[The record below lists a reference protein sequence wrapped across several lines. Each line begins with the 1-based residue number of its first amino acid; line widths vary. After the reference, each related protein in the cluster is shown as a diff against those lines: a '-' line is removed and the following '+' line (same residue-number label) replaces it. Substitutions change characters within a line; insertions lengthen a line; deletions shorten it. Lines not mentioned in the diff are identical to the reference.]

1 MTDLI
6 PRDPIDEDEY
16 DRLTEIVLNGLTS
29 KHSKAMYSLALDQ
42 FFKWYQERHAPGLT
56 KATVNAY
63 KAHLQDTT
71 TYAPS
76 TINLRL
82 SAIRRLANEA
92 ADNDLI
98 ADSQANGV
106 NQVKGITTRGVR
118 LGNWL
123 TLEQAQALINTPD
136 KTRLKGLR
144 DRAIL
149 ALMIGAGLR
158 RSEVAAL
165 QLDQLQQRAGRW
177 VIPDLIGK
185 GNRARTVPVPTWAKG
200 ALDEWT
206 TAANISDGYLFRPV
220 NKGERLA
227 GAKISSQ
234 TIQDIV
240 KQYAEACGFE
250 LSAHDLR
257 RTFAHLARTAA
268 APIDQIQFTL
278 GHASVQT
285 TERYLGTKQDL
296 TSAPCDYIK
305 MRLD

>member
-1 MTDLI
+1 MTKDLI
-6 PRDPIDEDEY
+6 KPKPD
-16 DRLTEIVLNGLTS
+16 LTS
-29 KHSKAMYSLALDQ
+29 IKALVLDDLTSPHSKVMYKKALDD
-42 FFKWYQERHAPGLT
+42 FLAWYQDQGAPGLT

-63 KAHLQDTT
+63 KSHLQQTT

-82 SAIRRLANEA
+82 SAIRKLANEA

-98 ADSQANGV
+98 LDSQANGV
-106 NQVKGITTRGVR
+106 NKVKGITTHGVR
-118 LGNWL
+118 IGNWL
-123 TLEQAQALINTPD
+123 TLDEARRLINTPD

-165 QLDQLQQRAGRW
+165 KFEQLQQRAGRW
-177 VIPDLIGK
+177 TIPDLIGK
-185 GNRARTVPVPTWAKG
+185 GNRTRTVPIPTFAKA
-200 ALDEWT
+200 ALDDWT
-206 TAANISDGYLFRPV
+206 TAANINEGYLFRPV
-220 NKGERLA
+220 NRGDNLA
-227 GAKISSQ
+227 GTKISSQ
-234 TIQDIV
+234 TIQDVV
-240 KQYAEACGFE
+240 KQYAAACGFN

-257 RTFAHLARTAA
+257 RTFAHLARKAS
-268 APIDQIQFTL
+268 APIDQIQMSL

-296 TSAPCDYIK
+296 NQAPCDFIK
-305 MRLD
+305 MDLD

>member
-1 MTDLI
+1 MTNDLI
-6 PRDPIDEDEY
+6 PQEPKAGLDDIKALVIDG
-16 DRLTEIVLNGLTS
+16 LNS
-29 KHSKAMYSLALDQ
+29 KYSKAMYAKAIDD
-42 FFKWYQERHAPGLT
+42 FITWYRERHAPGLT

-63 KAHLQDTT
+63 KAHLQNTT

-123 TLEQAQALINTPD
+123 TLEQAQTLINTPD

-149 ALMIGAGLR
+149 ALMIGGGLR
-158 RSEVAAL
+158 RSEIASL
-165 QLDQLQQRAGRW
+165 KIDQLQQRAGRW

-185 GNRARTVPVPTWAKG
+185 RKRVRTVPVPTWAKG
-200 ALDEWT
+200 ALDEWI
-206 TAANISDGYLFRPV
+206 TAANIDEGYLFRPV

>member
-1 MTDLI
+1 
-6 PRDPIDEDEY
+6 
-16 DRLTEIVLNGLTS
+16 
-29 KHSKAMYSLALDQ
+29 MYNLALDE
-42 FFKWYQERHAPGLT
+42 FLAWYQSQGAPGLT

-63 KAHLQDTT
+63 KAYLQDTT
-71 TYAPS
+71 DYAPS

-82 SAIRRLANEA
+82 SAIRKLANEA

-98 ADSQANGV
+98 LDSQANGV
-106 NQVKGITTRGVR
+106 SKVKGITIRGVR

-123 TLEQAQALINTPD
+123 DLDEAQRLINTPE

-158 RSEVAAL
+158 RSEVAKL
-165 QLDQLQQRAGRW
+165 HFEQLQQREGRW
-177 VIPDLIGK
+177 VIPDLVGK
-185 GNRARTVPVPTWAKG
+185 GNRTRTVPVPAWAKG

-206 TAANISDGYLFRPV
+206 KTANINEGYLFRPV
-220 NKGERLA
+220 NKGDRLA

-240 KQYAEACGFE
+240 KQYAKACGFT

-257 RTFAHLARTAA
+257 RTFAHLARKAA
-268 APIDQIQFTL
+268 APIDQIQMSL

-305 MRLD
+305 LRLD

>member
-1 MTDLI
+1 MTNDLI
-6 PRDPIDEDEY
+6 PQKPKAGLDDIKALLIDG
-16 DRLTEIVLNGLTS
+16 LNS
-29 KHSKAMYSLALDQ
+29 PHSKAMYAKAIDD
-42 FFKWYQERHAPGLT
+42 FMAWYRASGAPGLT

-63 KAHLQDTT
+63 KANLQSSTD
-71 TYAPS
+71 YAPS

-106 NQVKGITTRGVR
+106 KLVTGIPNAGVR

-123 TLEQAQALINTPD
+123 TLEQAQTLINTPD

-149 ALMIGAGLR
+149 ALMIGGGLR
-158 RSEVAAL
+158 RSEIASL
-165 QLDQLQQRAGRW
+165 KIDQLQQRAGRW

-185 GNRARTVPVPTWAKG
+185 RKRVRTVPVPTWAKG
-200 ALDEWT
+200 ALDEWI
-206 TAANISDGYLFRPV
+206 TAANIDEGYLFRPV

-268 APIDQIQFTL
+268 APIDQIQLSL

-296 TSAPCDYIK
+296 TSAPCDFIK

>member
-1 MTDLI
+1 MTNDIIRPKPDLNNI
-6 PRDPIDEDEY
+6 KA
-16 DRLTEIVLNGLTS
+16 LVLNDLTS
-29 KHSKAMYSLALDQ
+29 PHSKVMYNLALDE
-42 FFKWYQERHAPGLT
+42 FLAWYQSQGAPGLT

-63 KAHLQDTT
+63 KAYLQDTT
-71 TYAPS
+71 DYAPS

-82 SAIRRLANEA
+82 SAIRKLANEA

-98 ADSQANGV
+98 LDSQANGV
-106 NQVKGITTRGVR
+106 SKVKGITIRGVR

-123 TLEQAQALINTPD
+123 DLDEAQRLINTPE

-158 RSEVAAL
+158 RSEVAKL
-165 QLDQLQQRAGRW
+165 HFEQLQQREGRW
-177 VIPDLIGK
+177 VIPDLVGK
-185 GNRARTVPVPTWAKG
+185 GNRTRTVPVPAWAKG

-206 TAANISDGYLFRPV
+206 KTANINEGYLFRPV
-220 NKGERLA
+220 NKGDRLA

-240 KQYAEACGFE
+240 KQYAKACGFT

-257 RTFAHLARTAA
+257 RTFAHLARKAA
-268 APIDQIQFTL
+268 APIDQIQMSL

-305 MRLD
+305 LRLD